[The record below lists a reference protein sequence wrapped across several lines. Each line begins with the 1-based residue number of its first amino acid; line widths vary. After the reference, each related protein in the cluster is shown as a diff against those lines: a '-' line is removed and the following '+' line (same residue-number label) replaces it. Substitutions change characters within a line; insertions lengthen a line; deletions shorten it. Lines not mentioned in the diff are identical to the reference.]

1 MLGIESYFYFSSGW
15 FVKNQTGFVNLREIC
30 CCYGTIFMVA
40 HAEVGALVEDLI
52 RLGFFELHFFLLYI
66 YFVTKKRVHG

>member
-1 MLGIESYFYFSSGW
+1 
-15 FVKNQTGFVNLREIC
+15 
-30 CCYGTIFMVA
+30 MVA

-52 RLGFFELHFFLLYI
+52 RLGYFELRFFLLYI

>member
-1 MLGIESYFYFSSGW
+1 MLGIESYFYSSSGW
-15 FVKNQTGFVNLREIC
+15 FVKNQTGFVNLRDIC

-52 RLGFFELHFFLLYI
+52 RLGFFELRFFS
-66 YFVTKKRVHG
+66 FVHLFCDKKRVHG